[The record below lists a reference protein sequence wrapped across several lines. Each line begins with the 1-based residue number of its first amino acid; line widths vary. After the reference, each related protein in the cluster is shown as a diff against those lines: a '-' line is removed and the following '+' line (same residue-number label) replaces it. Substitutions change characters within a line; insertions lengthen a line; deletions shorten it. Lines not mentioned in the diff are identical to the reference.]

1 MACNDFAG
9 DSLLVRQGADG
20 PQFQPWPTGR
30 ISVGERVPIMEQSP
44 ACPAT
49 VVLKVQIGSAKLSP
63 VFAKA
68 IDIAGTIGR

>member
-1 MACNDFAG
+1 
-9 DSLLVRQGADG
+9 
-20 PQFQPWPTGR
+20 
-30 ISVGERVPIMEQSP
+30 MEQSP